1 MSEGP
6 KIYFSEVNE
15 RQGSFLRRT
24 FLLGGGSLLGLGILG
39 ARLAHLQLIDQRR
52 YASAATANRFNDRLQ
67 VAPRGRI
74 TDRNGVVVAGNRPS
88 FTVSIVRDATPD
100 LDATLDL
107 VARLLPEAEERRRRI
122 IREVNAAPRF
132 APVPVKT
139 DLTWEEFARV
149 SLFVNELPGVLATMD
164 DVRFYPFGGSF
175 AHAVGYVAKVSDRD
189 VEAVREEGEE
199 PPAIFYH
206 PGFRIGR
213 QGLERSLDAELRGT
227 PGYHRVEVDA
237 EGRVRGEDQDGSQAP
252 VPGEEVVLTLDAD
265 AQNLALEVFGE
276 DSGAAVAIDCRTGDI
291 LCMASAP
298 SFDPNLFVSGVPSAI
313 YSAWRDY
320 ERNPLL
326 DKAVSG
332 TYAPGSTFKPIV
344 GMAAMLQGLDPGR
357 IITCN
362 GGYYL
367 GRRFGCT
374 GRHGPQDLRN
384 AIKNSCNVYFYTLA
398 VEMGPDPIADVARR
412 MGFEQT
418 FDIGVGTQNRGLAPD
433 REWRRRNP
441 VRGDGTWY
449 PGESP
454 SYGIGQGAVAVNALQ
469 LAVYTARLANARKKV
484 MPRIVKSI
492 GGVEQPHPEF
502 EDLGFDYDKMRV
514 LQEGME
520 MVTDAGGTG
529 FRNSQLGLGTM
540 RMAGKTGTA
549 QVRNYG
555 SGGRGRGGDW
565 SSRDH
570 NLFIAYGP
578 IDDPRYAISIV
589 VQHGGSFGGTVA
601 APKAREIM
609 RTLILKDP
617 ELLARFDAPPQPEP
631 TDPLE
636 TTPGDAETPPPAPE
650 TPL

>member
-1 MSEGP
+1 MSERP
-6 KIYFSEVNE
+6 AIYFNEVNE

-24 FLLGGGSLLGLGILG
+24 FLLGGGALLGLGVLS
-39 ARLAHLQLIDQRR
+39 ARLAHLQLVEASR

-74 TDRNGVVVAGNRPS
+74 VDRNGVMVAGNRPS
-88 FTVSIVRDATPD
+88 FSVSIVRDATPD

-107 VARLLPEAEERRRRI
+107 VARLLPDTADRRRRI

-132 APVPVKT
+132 VPVPVKT

-164 DVRFYPFGGSF
+164 EVRFYPFGGAF

-189 VEAVREEGEE
+189 VAAVREAGEE

-213 QGLERSLDAELRGT
+213 QGVERSLDEALRGS
-227 PGYHRVEVDA
+227 PGHQRVEVDA
-237 EGRVRGEDQDGSQAP
+237 EGRVRGEHPEGSRPAT
-252 VPGEEVVLTLDAD
+252 PGDEVVLTLDAD
-265 AQNLALEVFGE
+265 AQNRALEVFGE
-276 DSGAAVAIDCRTGDI
+276 DSGAAVAMDCRTGDV
-291 LCMASAP
+291 LVMASAP

-313 YSAWRDY
+313 YGAWRDY

-332 TYAPGSTFKPIV
+332 TYAPGSTFKPVV
-344 GMAAMLQGLDPGR
+344 GMAAMLQGADPSR
-357 IITCN
+357 VIVCN

-367 GRRFGCT
+367 GRRFACT

-384 AIKNSCNVYFYTLA
+384 AIKNSCNVYFMTLA
-398 VEMGPDPIADVARR
+398 VELGPDPIAEVARR

-418 FDIGVGTQNRGLAPD
+418 FELGVGTQSRGLVPD
-433 REWRRRNP
+433 REWKRSNFEGGEGR
-441 VRGDGTWY
+441 WY
-449 PGESP
+449 AGESP
-454 SYGIGQGAVAVNALQ
+454 SLGIGQGYVTVNALQ
-469 LAVYTARLANARKKV
+469 LAVYTARLANARQRV
-484 MPRIVKSI
+484 MPRVIKSV
-492 GGVEQPHPEF
+492 GGAERPLPPF
-502 EDLGFDYDKMRV
+502 EDLGYDFEKMRV

-520 MVTDAGGTG
+520 MVTDVGGTG
-529 FRNSQLGLGTM
+529 FRNSQLGLGDL

-549 QVRNYG
+549 QVVNYG
-555 SGGRGRGGDW
+555 AGGRGRGGDW
-565 SSRDH
+565 ASRDH

-578 IDDPRYAISIV
+578 IGDPRYAISIV
-589 VQHGGSFGGTVA
+589 VQHGGSFGGTIA

-617 ELLARFDAPPQPEP
+617 ELSARFSA
-631 TDPLE
+631 
-636 TTPGDAETPPPAPE
+636 PPPAPDDPAAPE
-650 TPL
+650 ARQ